1 MCPALPPLPA
11 LEPLPLFQARTE
23 EGAKETEKGWIAGC
37 TQIDNSIN
45 NLLEKCRIMGAS
57 VQAQDQE
64 AGASALLATP
74 MPKKQPFIFS
84 L

>member
-1 MCPALPPLPA
+1 
-11 LEPLPLFQARTE
+11 
-23 EGAKETEKGWIAGC
+23 
-37 TQIDNSIN
+37 
-45 NLLEKCRIMGAS
+45 MGAS